1 VLQSIQ
7 PFLTALA
14 PLDTSSSTPSSSA
27 ITTALNSI
35 CSSSNAPSSSLY
47 GSQLAEFYQACQA
60 ELTTSKIPDVGVL
73 YDSIY
78 MLVPFVASLC
88 QKDSS
93 GNLCVTAQSSST
105 TNTTKRSLLDS
116 RDSSEQVNMPDA
128 SIFSQDDVA
137 FLGISPNS
145 SAAQLCTPC
154 TRGVMNGYTS
164 QLNSIPYGPGAG
176 SSVLFPGLTTLYN
189 AINQKCGSSFLN
201 GQVQAAGGL
210 ATGAALQSVDG
221 GFASFVGSAI
231 AAAAGAVAL
240 L

>member
-1 VLQSIQ
+1 MLQSIQ

-14 PLDTSSSTPSSSA
+14 PFDSGSSTPSASA

-35 CSSSNAPSSSLY
+35 CSSSNTPSSSLY
-47 GSQLAEFYQACQA
+47 GNQLAEFYQACQP
-60 ELTTSKIPDVGVL
+60 ELTTSKIPDVAVL

-78 MLVPFVASLC
+78 MLTPFVASLC

-93 GNLCVTAQSSST
+93 GNFCVTTQSSST
-105 TNTTKRSLLDS
+105 TNTTKRSSLDR
-116 RDSSEQVNMPDA
+116 RDSEQVYMPDA
-128 SIFSQDDVA
+128 SVFSQDDVA

-145 SAAQLCTPC
+145 AAAQLCTPC
-154 TRGVMNGYTS
+154 TRGVMNSYTS
-164 QLNSIPYGPGAG
+164 QLNSYPYGPGAG
-176 SSVLFPGLTTLYN
+176 NSVLFPGLTTLYN
-189 AINQKCGSSFLN
+189 AITQKCGSSFLN